1 MKYNGVCRLYSFVFL
16 KMLKSYYKKYDK
28 ERYKSFKELSK
39 RTKKEFREMIERTP
53 GLDGESLE
61 SQLIGAAFFF
71 SMAKADSNLTP
82 ELLDDIII
90 KSINSAFMQK
100 AHKREKESGALFSDK
115 TQDKKTAEAIR
126 SQSSD
131 KLMGW
136 KFTYEKGTN
145 EFRCTY
151 TKCGICTLAKRE
163 HVEEFLP
170 SMCKMD
176 FETYKMVGAE
186 LIRTKTLANGDECC
200 NFYVKRMTI

>member
-1 MKYNGVCRLYSFVFL
+1 MKYNCACGLYSFVFL
-16 KMLKSYYKKYDK
+16 KMLKGYYKKYDI
-28 ERYKSFKELSK
+28 ERYKNFRELSK
-39 RTKKEFREMIERTP
+39 RTKKEFKAMIERTP

-82 ELLDDIII
+82 ELLDDIIT
-90 KSINSAFMQK
+90 KSINSDFMQK

-115 TQDKKTAEAIR
+115 TQDKKAAEAIK
-126 SQSSD
+126 SQSLD

-136 KFTYEKGTN
+136 KFTYEKGIN

-151 TKCGICTLAKRE
+151 TRCGICTLAKRE
-163 HVEEFLP
+163 HVEKFLP

-176 FETYKMVGAE
+176 YEIYKMVGAE

-200 NFYVKRMTI
+200 NFHVKRMTI